1 MKKLLIFIII
11 GTIIGGCSMIQKKNK
26 VENPTVLLKTN
37 MGNIKIALYPEK
49 APKTVK
55 NFKKYINN
63 DFYDNTIFHRI
74 IPNFVIQ
81 AGGIKKNLDQK
92 QTYKPIENEADN
104 GLENKRGTIAMARTD
119 KIDSATSHFFINLK
133 HNKRLDHKNK
143 TKSGYGYC
151 VFGKVIEGMKVVDKI
166 ANLETETVKKD
177 NYKVSDVPKKNVI
190 IKDVIY
196 KE

>member
-1 MKKLLIFIII
+1 
-11 GTIIGGCSMIQKKNK
+11 MIQKKNK